1 MPLSPA
7 RGLSV
12 DIVAKL
18 SNALENFE
26 DVTQDEVMIMLSEAL
41 DVINELV
48 VLVDSAGD
56 E

>member
-1 MPLSPA
+1 MPFSTA
-7 RGLSV
+7 RGLSA

-48 VLVDSAGD
+48 VLVDNAGD

>member
-7 RGLSV
+7 RQLSA

-26 DVTQDEVMIMLSEAL
+26 ELTQDELMVVLSEAL
-41 DVINELV
+41 DVVNELV
-48 VLVDSAGD
+48 ALADNTEND
-56 E
+56 